1 MVMTQQN
8 QPAAAG
14 LEKRYVELGEFLEIF
29 QPIYAR
35 RLKKTRLDTMRFAY
49 YTSAGTGI
57 NILKGHQLWMRAAAC
72 MNDYREIDYGIQL
85 LNKTIYGSDYRRE
98 RIQKLAAR
106 LDWGDN
112 VLDSMMSDLN
122 RNEQRYITHTY
133 LACVAEQR
141 PREKGKGRLS
151 MWRAYGRKTG
161 VAFVLKPKAIFR
173 PLAPLPLVLTP
184 VEYLSQS
191 QFTEGF
197 DWMLDNI
204 EAHLDAL
211 QRYEPAKV
219 LEYFVNMLMM
229 SLFSI
234 KNPGFVEE
242 REWRFV
248 YHETASSRLHHDIVV
263 VDGIPQIIYKLPF
276 CGPGDKEPGVPL
288 EEALEEIIIGPSQY
302 ADVIQAAFVRM
313 LEEIGINNASE
324 RVSKSNIPLR

>member
-49 YTSAGTGI
+49 YTSADTGI

-85 LNKTIYGSDYRRE
+85 LNKTIYGSAYRRE

-141 PREKGKGRLS
+141 PR
-151 MWRAYGRKTG
+151 RKTG

-313 LEEIGINNASE
+313 LKEIGIGNASE